1 MHRLSHPAA
10 LPAAAG
16 SLLPAAGR
24 ALVFGV
30 ALCLTLAGCA
40 SSKMVTLREVPN
52 NPLVNELQLTSRSGP
67 QPSDRTLQ
75 FLRVYGLSEDVKGD
89 PRKLLD
95 KVQAII
101 EHEPSADKV
110 YTFAELSYLA
120 ACKAES
126 QDRQLALDLYGASV
140 VHAYQYLFD
149 RRFRYL
155 RNPYDPH
162 FRRACDLY
170 NSALEAGLR
179 VVSKK
184 DGLVPDKTYTIQTAS
199 GSWDFKCEL
208 RSDKWRHE
216 EFERFE
222 FVSDYKII
230 GLKNH
235 YQNYGLGVPLI
246 AVRRRYPGEPAAA
259 KYYPERLSF
268 PVTAFLR
275 PSLEESSDDADKTAR
290 HRGVLELYDPLA
302 RQDVVVDGLNVPL
315 QSDLTTPLAYFL
327 SNPEMSN
334 LATDGLLHPEKLLQV
349 QAGPRET
356 LSGLYMVQP
365 YQPGKIPVL
374 LVHGLWSSPM
384 TWMEMFNDLRS
395 SPEIREHYQ
404 FWFYLYPTAQ
414 PFWISAMQLREH
426 LAEARHV
433 LDPEHQEPALD
444 QMVLVGHS
452 MGGLVSR
459 LQTIESRD
467 DFWNLVSDKP
477 IDMLKVEPE
486 VRQRLE
492 TCFFFHPNPAVRRVV
507 TIGTP
512 HRGSSYS
519 TEMTQW
525 LSARLIS
532 WPQKL
537 QQSQEALF
545 RENKDLL
552 RSDSVLKVVNSVDSL
567 SPVSPVFSVMLASYR
582 APWVRYHNIIGMVP
596 TTGLLGKL
604 AAGSDGVV
612 SYESAHMD
620 DTKSE
625 LIVPANHT
633 TVHCHPWA
641 VLEVRRILLEHLAEL
656 RGVPAADLT
665 AVRPGNLMG
674 PQQDPR

>member
-1 MHRLSHPAA
+1 MHGLSPATQMPVAVRPLRLDARLTWGH
-10 LPAAAG
+10 G
-16 SLLPAAGR
+16 
-24 ALVFGV
+24 LV
-30 ALCLTLAGCA
+30 LCLMLGGCA

-67 QPSDRTLQ
+67 QPSERTLQ

-110 YTFAELSYLA
+110 YIFAELSYLA
-120 ACKAES
+120 ARKVETK
-126 QDRQLALDLYGASV
+126 DRQLALDLYGGSV

-162 FRRACDLY
+162 FRSACDLY

-179 VVSKK
+179 IVCKK
-184 DGLVPDKTYTIQTAS
+184 DGLVPEKTYTIQTAS
-199 GSWDFKCEL
+199 GSWDFRCAI
-208 RSDKWRHE
+208 RGDKWRQE
-216 EFERFE
+216 EFDRFE
-222 FVSDYKII
+222 FVSDYEIK

-246 AVRRRYPGEPAAA
+246 AVRRRYEGEPTAA
-259 KYYPERLSF
+259 KYYPEGLSF

-275 PSLEESSDDADKTAR
+275 PNLEERPDEADKTAR
-290 HRGVLELYDPLA
+290 HQGVLELYDPLITN
-302 RQDVVVDGLNVPL
+302 DVVVDGLNVPL
-315 QSDLTTPLAYFL
+315 ESDLTTPLAYFL
-327 SNPEMSN
+327 SNPAMGN
-334 LATDGLLHPEKLLQV
+334 LANAGLLNPEALLKIQP
-349 QAGPRET
+349 GPRET

-395 SPEIREHYQ
+395 CPEVREQYQ

-414 PFWISAMQLREH
+414 PFWISAMQMRKH
-426 LAEARHV
+426 LVEARQL
-433 LDPEHQEPALD
+433 LDPEHKEPALD

-459 LQTIESRD
+459 MQTIDSGD
-467 DFWNLVSDKP
+467 AFWKLVSDKP
-477 IDMLKVEPE
+477 LGMIKAEPD

-492 TCFFFHPNPAVRRVV
+492 ACFFFQPNPSVRRVV

-512 HRGSSYS
+512 HRGSRYS
-519 TEMTQW
+519 NDTTRW
-525 LSARLIS
+525 LSAQLIR
-532 WPQKL
+532 WPQQL

-545 RENKDLL
+545 RENRDLL
-552 RSDSVLKVVNSVDSL
+552 RPDSVLKIANSIDSL
-567 SPVSPVFSVMLASYR
+567 SPVSPVFDVMLASYE
-582 APWVRYHNIIGMVP
+582 APWVKYHSIIGLVP
-596 TTGLLGKL
+596 KKGLFGSL
-604 AAGSDGVV
+604 AAGTDGVV
-612 SYESAHMD
+612 SYESAHVD
-620 DTKSE
+620 DATSE
-625 LIVPANHT
+625 LIVPADHT

-641 VLEVRRILLEHLAEL
+641 VLEVRRILLEHLGEL
-656 RGVPAADLT
+656 RGASRVEFSAVQPAS
-665 AVRPGNLMG
+665 LMG
-674 PQQDPR
+674 PK